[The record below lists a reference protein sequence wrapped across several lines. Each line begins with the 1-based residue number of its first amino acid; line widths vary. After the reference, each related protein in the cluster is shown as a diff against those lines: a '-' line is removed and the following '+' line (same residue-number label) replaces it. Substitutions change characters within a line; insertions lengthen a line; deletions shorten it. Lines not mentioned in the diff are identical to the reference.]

1 MGAQIVIIGASHA
14 GAHLAEALHRENW
27 SGGILLIGD
36 EPELPYNRPPL
47 SKDFLAGKMDE
58 DRLPIRD
65 ASFFAERGIVTLF
78 GRRAVAIDRTA
89 RTVTTDDGA
98 QHSYTGLALATGA
111 RPRHLGVAGEQLDG
125 VFVLRTVADV
135 RRIRAH
141 LDRTRRVVVIGG
153 GFIGLECAASL
164 RGLGKEVTVF
174 EARERL
180 MPRVVPPLISEF
192 YMRLHEDHDVR
203 ILCDAGVSGFAG
215 ERGRV
220 TGVVRAD
227 GTLFPADMVVVG
239 VGVVPNVEL
248 ARDCGLDCDNGIV
261 VDERARTSD
270 AAIVAA
276 GDCASHP
283 NRFFGGRVR
292 LESVQNATDQSRTAA
307 ATLVGRDLPYDAVP
321 WFWSDQFGIKLQMV
335 GTSQGHDRYAVR
347 GDVAA
352 RRFSA
357 FYFKGERLTGVDSL
371 NSPAD
376 HMAARRLIAAGAAI
390 SPEQA
395 ADPAVDL
402 RKLAAS

>member
-1 MGAQIVIIGASHA
+1 MAAPIIIIGASHA
-14 GAHLAEALHRENW
+14 GAHIAEALRRENW

-65 ASFFAERGIVTLF
+65 ASFFAERGIETQL

-89 RTVTTDDGA
+89 HIVTTDDGA
-98 QHSYTGLALATGA
+98 RHDYSGLALATGA
-111 RPRHLGVAGEQLDG
+111 RPRYLGLPGEKLGG

-135 RRIRAH
+135 RAIRAH
-141 LDRTRRVVVIGG
+141 LDRTERVVVIGG

-164 RGLGKEVTVF
+164 RGLGKDVTVF

-180 MPRVVPPLISEF
+180 MPRVVPPLISDF
-192 YMRLHEDHDVR
+192 YMRLHDDHGVR
-203 ILCDAGVSGFAG
+203 ILCDAGVREIAG
-215 ERGRV
+215 DGDRV
-220 TGVVRAD
+220 TGVVRSD
-227 GTLFPADMVVVG
+227 GTLYPADMVVVG
-239 VGVVPNVEL
+239 IGVVPNIEL
-248 ARDCGLDCDNGIV
+248 ARDCGLVCENGIL

-270 AAIVAA
+270 PAIVAA
-276 GDCASHP
+276 GDCANHP
-283 NRFFGGRVR
+283 NRYFGGRAR
-292 LESVQNATDQSRTAA
+292 LESVQNATDQARTAA

-335 GTSQGHDRYAVR
+335 GTSQGHDRHALR
-347 GDVAA
+347 GEVAA

-357 FYFKGERLTGVDSL
+357 FYFKEGRLTGADSL

-376 HMAARRLIAAGAAI
+376 HMAARKLIAVAAAVT
-390 SPEQA
+390 PEQV

-402 RKLAAS
+402 RKLAAL

>member
-98 QHSYTGLALATGA
+98 QHGYTGLALATGA

-141 LDRTRRVVVIGG
+141 LDRTRRVVVVGG

-192 YMRLHEDHDVR
+192 YTRLHEDHGVR

-215 ERGRV
+215 EGGRV
-220 TGVVRAD
+220 TGVERAD

-239 VGVVPNVEL
+239 IGVVPNVEL

-276 GDCASHP
+276 GDCTNHP

-321 WFWSDQFGIKLQMV
+321 WFWSDQFGVKLQMV
-335 GTSQGHDRYAVR
+335 GTSQGHDRHAVR

-357 FYFKGERLTGVDSL
+357 FYFKDERLTGVDSL

-376 HMAARRLIAAGAAI
+376 HMAARRLIAAGTAI
-390 SPEQA
+390 TSEQA

-402 RKLAAS
+402 RKLAAP